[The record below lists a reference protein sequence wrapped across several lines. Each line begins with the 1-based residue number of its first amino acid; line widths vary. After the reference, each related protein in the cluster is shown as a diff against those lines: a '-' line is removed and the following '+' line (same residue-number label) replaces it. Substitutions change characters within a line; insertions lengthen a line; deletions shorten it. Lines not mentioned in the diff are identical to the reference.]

1 MMIWNYRVFR
11 ESDDEYVIREV
22 FYSDDGTILACSAQP
37 AELFGQSTDELGRML
52 EDFQAALQLPV
63 LTLDD
68 IPPPE
73 QRAPSPERAP
83 SVRQGDIRAALGL
96 QEGAASRKSTE
107 KRSRRNTA

>member
-1 MMIWNYRVFR
+1 MIWNYRVFR

-22 FYSDDGTILACSAQP
+22 FYSDEGTILACAAQP
-37 AELFGQSTDELGRML
+37 AELFGQSTDELGRVL

-73 QRAPSPERAP
+73 QRTPSPERPP

-96 QEGAASRKSTE
+96 DDGTASRKGAG
-107 KRSRRNTA
+107 K